1 MRDAL
6 FHIRPDS
13 PLSIQAQ
20 IRELIVDAIL
30 SGQLPPGDALPS
42 CRSMAKRLRVSRNTV
57 VYAYQRLVDD
67 GFLVARE
74 RSGFYVADDVMD
86 GRAQLPHAEPSD
98 AADTAGAADPDRRA
112 PDMARR
118 FRIRPSR
125 QHNITKPENW
135 RDLPYPFIYGQMDAS
150 LFPLAEWRDCNRQM
164 LGRRLFDAVT
174 DDMLGADDEVLVE
187 QIRTHLLPRRG
198 VVAGA
203 EEIMVTM
210 GAQNALYLLA
220 SLLLQ
225 PTDTVVM
232 GDPGYPDFRNIAQL
246 RTNRLRTIAVD
257 SGGLPIDGR
266 LQGADYIFVTPSH
279 HFPTTVTMPLE
290 RRRAL
295 LDYAAEHDCIVIED
309 DYEPEANYVAEPT
322 PALKSMDR
330 DGRVIYVGSLSKTLF
345 PGLRLGY
352 IVAPQTA
359 IEELR
364 ALRRLMLR
372 HPPTTN
378 QRTAG
383 LFIAQGHHETFVK
396 RLHKTYKAR
405 WAAMRDALDRHLPG
419 MAQAP
424 GFGGTSFWVEGPK
437 SLDADALAVRALDAG
452 VLLEPGSVNFAG
464 DDPPRNCFRL
474 GFSSIPEESI
484 DPGIAKLAELIGEM
498 TMDTR

>member
-30 SGQLPPGDALPS
+30 SGQLPPGDPLPS
-42 CRSMAKRLRVSRNTV
+42 CRAMAKRLRVSRNTV

-67 GFLVARE
+67 GFLTARE
-74 RSGFYVADDVMD
+74 RSGFYVADDVLQ
-86 GRAQLPHAEPSD
+86 GRVQPQPAPSAPHEPR
-98 AADTAGAADPDRRA
+98 AA

-125 QHNITKPENW
+125 QPNIVKPPHW
-135 RDLPYPFIYGQMDAS
+135 RDLPFPFIYGQSDAS
-150 LFPLAEWRDCNRQM
+150 LFPLAEWRDCSRQV
-164 LGRRLFDAVT
+164 LGRRMFDDVT
-174 DDMLGADDEVLVE
+174 HDMLGADDEVLVE
-187 QIRTHLLPRRG
+187 HIRTHLLPRRG
-198 VVAGA
+198 VTARR
-203 EEIMVTM
+203 EEILITL

-232 GDPGYPDFRNIAQL
+232 GDPGYPDFRNLAQL

-257 SGGLPIDGR
+257 ADGLPIDGR
-266 LQGADYIFVTPSH
+266 LDGADYIFVTPSH
-279 HFPTTVTMPLE
+279 HFPTTVTMPMA

-295 LDYAAEHDCIVIED
+295 LEYAAENDCIVIED
-309 DYEPEANYVAEPT
+309 DYEPEANFVSEPT

-330 DGRVIYVGSLSKTLF
+330 DGRVLYVGSLSKTLF

-352 IVAPQTA
+352 VVAAAPV

-372 HPPTTN
+372 HPPTEV
-378 QRTAG
+378 QRIAG
-383 LFIAQGHHETFVK
+383 LFIAQGHHDTYVK
-396 RLHKTYKAR
+396 RLAKTYKQR
-405 WAAMRDALDRHLPG
+405 WTLMRDALARHLPG
-419 MAQAP
+419 AAQAP
-424 GFGGTSFWVEGPK
+424 SFGGTSFWVEGPAD
-437 SLDADALAVRALDAG
+437 LDADALAARALEAG
-452 VLLEPGSVNFAG
+452 VLIEPGSVNFAG
-464 DDPPRNCFRL
+464 DKPDRRFFRL
-474 GFSSIPEESI
+474 GFSSIPDERI
-484 DPGIAKLAELIGEM
+484 DPGIAKLAHLIGE
-498 TMDTR
+498 TQTRRQKATA